1 MKKIGILGGTFN
13 PPHTGHFMMALY
25 AYSELKLDE
34 VLFLPT
40 GTVPHKDNS
49 MILSSVYRLDML
61 ELVISRFPFFKV
73 SSLEIQR
80 GRTGYTYETLGEL
93 KELFPEDLFY
103 FIVGADS
110 LDYMDKWREPQLI
123 FERAVIVAVQRAG
136 VTSTRFQR
144 KIEELNEKYHA
155 RIFSLLMPMIE
166 ISSTEIRNRVHQGK
180 PIDFM
185 TDPAVVD
192 YIKKNGLY
200 R

>member
-1 MKKIGILGGTFN
+1 MKKIGILGGTFD

-49 MILSSVYRLDML
+49 TILPSAYRLEML
-61 ELVISRFPFFKV
+61 ELVISKIPFFKV

-80 GRTGYTYETLGEL
+80 GRIGYTYETLGEI

-144 KIEELNEKYHA
+144 KIEELKDKYRA
-155 RIFSLLMPMIE
+155 RIFFLSMPMIE

-180 PIDFM
+180 PINFM

>member
-1 MKKIGILGGTFN
+1 
-13 PPHTGHFMMALY
+13 
-25 AYSELKLDE
+25 
-34 VLFLPT
+34 
-40 GTVPHKDNS
+40 
-49 MILSSVYRLDML
+49 
-61 ELVISRFPFFKV
+61 
-73 SSLEIQR
+73 
-80 GRTGYTYETLGEL
+80 
-93 KELFPEDLFY
+93 
-103 FIVGADS
+103 
-110 LDYMDKWREPQLI
+110 MDKWREPQLI

-155 RIFSLLMPMIE
+155 RIFSLSMPMIE